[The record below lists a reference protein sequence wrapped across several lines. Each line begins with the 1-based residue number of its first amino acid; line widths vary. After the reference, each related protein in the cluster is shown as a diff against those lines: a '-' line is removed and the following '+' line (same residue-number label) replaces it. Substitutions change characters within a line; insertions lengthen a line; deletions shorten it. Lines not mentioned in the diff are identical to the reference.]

1 MSPRV
6 TPRLVTELEVAVVG
20 GRDGERTTAT
30 QILQPAGIQ
39 QGGWIPSRDGLH
51 EQERLSSRRRDA
63 VGIRD
68 RGSVGRTRTCS
79 SSRLLPLEKRKAL
92 VMILID
98 ACHRIAYTDG
108 LASRAEEVSDQSH
121 VPGGR

>member
-1 MSPRV
+1 MAVKSIRQLAYVCNVGSFNDTLDFWHRTFDAGPFWV
-6 TPRLVTELEVAVVG
+6 TDVEPAEQIYDGRPTSSAWRLA
-20 GRDGERTTAT
+20 
-30 QILQPAGIQ
+30 
-39 QGGWIPSRDGLH
+39 
-51 EQERLSSRRRDA
+51 
-63 VGIRD
+63 
-68 RGSVGRTRTCS
+68 VGRTRTCS